1 MRAIL
6 VGLKTKDRTDSEVRE
21 SIRELEGLVKT
32 LDGKI
37 IGKLLQKRDVP
48 EPATFIG
55 KGKAYQL
62 MELVDGT
69 KADTV
74 IFDSDLTPAQI
85 SNLEDITNATVLDRT
100 DLILSIFEQR
110 AKTKQAKLQV
120 ELAVLEH
127 ELPRIYGQKGKAL
140 SRIGGGM
147 KTKGAGEKLGEI
159 KIRRIKERIAKIKKE
174 LKHIKRQREEQ
185 RKWRNRD
192 PNILKVSLVGYTNAG
207 KSTLLKRLTKRDTYI
222 SNKLF
227 ATLDTK
233 TSFVNFPDIGKKAVI
248 TDTVGF
254 VKNLPE
260 TLLDA
265 FMTTLDELKEAD
277 IILHVVD
284 VSDENWTDKINHVE
298 DILKKL
304 KVNDKPSVLVLNK
317 VDMVVPSLEYV
328 EDRDESM
335 LTAGR
340 ESVIV
345 SAEKGW
351 NIDKL
356 RDILKKHALRKSYAY
371 VEGI

>member
-37 IGKLLQKRDVP
+37 IGKLLQKRDIP
-48 EPATFIG
+48 EPSTFIG

-110 AKTKQAKLQV
+110 ARTKQAKLQV

-233 TSFVNFPDIGKKAVI
+233 TSFINFPDIGKKVVI

-260 TLLDA
+260 PLLDA
-265 FMTTLDELKEAD
+265 FMTTLDELKDAD
-277 IILHVVD
+277 LILHVVD
-284 VSDENWTDKINHVE
+284 VSEENWMEKVKSVE

-304 KVNDKPSVLVLNK
+304 GVHDKPSVLILNK
-317 VDMVVPSLEYV
+317 IDRVIPSLEYI
-328 EDRDESM
+328 EDRDESL

-340 ESVIV
+340 ESVII

-351 NIDKL
+351 NMDKL
-356 RDILKKHALRKSYAY
+356 RDILKKHAIRKSYAY
-371 VEGI
+371 VEGS

>member
-192 PNILKVSLVGYTNAG
+192 SNILKVSLVGYTNAG

-265 FMTTLDELKEAD
+265 LMTTLDELKDAD

-317 VDMVVPSLEYV
+317 IDMVVPSLEYV

-356 RDILKKHALRKSYAY
+356 RDILKKHALRKSYVY

>member
-48 EPATFIG
+48 EPSTFIG

-185 RKWRNRD
+185 RKWRNKD

-233 TSFVNFPDIGKKAVI
+233 TSFVNFSDIGKKAVI

-265 FMTTLDELKEAD
+265 FMTTLDELKDAD

-317 VDMVVPSLEYV
+317 IDMVVPSLEYV

-356 RDILKKHALRKSYAY
+356 RDILKKHALKKSYAY